1 MATTYTLINKT
12 TLGSS
17 QGSIDFTSIPS
28 TYTDLQVLISP
39 RVAENSVAVNLYG
52 KFNSS
57 SSGYTNK
64 RLYGYGSGTGSDSD
78 PSGGNAFSLGL
89 INGNTST
96 SNTFGN
102 IALYIPNYA
111 GSNYK
116 SLSVDSV
123 GEQNGTSP
131 FATLTAGLWSNIAA
145 ITSISIYATT
155 DLLTNSTAYLYGI
168 KNS

>member
-1 MATTYTLINKT
+1 MATYTLIDQT

-17 QGSIDFTSIPS
+17 QASIDFTSI
-28 TYTDLQVLISP
+28 TADYTDLQLLIFP
-39 RVAENSVAVNLYG
+39 RVTENNVAVNLYG

-89 INGNTST
+89 INGAAST

-102 IALYIPNYA
+102 ISLYIPNYA
-111 GSNYK
+111 SSNYK

-123 GEQNGTSP
+123 GEENGTSP
-131 FATLTAGLWSNIAA
+131 FATLAAGLWSNTSA
-145 ITSISIYATT
+145 ITAISIYAST
-155 DLLTNSTAYLYGI
+155 DLVAGSSAYLYGI
-168 KNS
+168 KNT

>member
-1 MATTYTLINKT
+1 MATTYTLIDKT
-12 TLGSS
+12 TLGSN
-17 QGSIDFTSIPS
+17 QASIDFTSIPS

-39 RVAENSVAVNLYG
+39 RVAENNVAVNLYG

-64 RLYGYGSGTGSDSD
+64 RLYGYGSGQGSDSD

-96 SNTFGN
+96 SSTFGN

-131 FATLTAGLWSNIAA
+131 FATFTAGLWSNTAA
-145 ITSISIYATT
+145 ITSISIYAAT